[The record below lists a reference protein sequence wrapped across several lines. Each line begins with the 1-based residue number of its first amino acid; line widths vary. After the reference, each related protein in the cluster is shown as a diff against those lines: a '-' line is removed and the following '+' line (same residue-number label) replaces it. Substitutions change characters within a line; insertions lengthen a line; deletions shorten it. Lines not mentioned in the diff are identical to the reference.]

1 MALKHESQHTR
12 RGKERE
18 TGSTMRTETAPVEL
32 TEGTDDAQHC
42 RLAEK
47 P

>member
-1 MALKHESQHTR
+1 MNPNTR
-12 RGKERE
+12 GEEKKEKA
-18 TGSTMRTETAPVEL
+18 GSTMRTETAPVEL

-42 RLAEK
+42 RLTEK